1 MPRAVLGPYSPRS
14 LREVEE
20 VDLELDSTNTPPRYS
35 WLFPESVCNIT
46 QGKVSSLRII
56 RKMICYLQERSSQS
70 DQTSPYSFLT
80 PASTRNSGRGRGKT
94 VQDMAIYGQLTSW
107 PQLA

>member
-1 MPRAVLGPYSPRS
+1 M
-14 LREVEE
+14 
-20 VDLELDSTNTPPRYS
+20 DIELDSTNTPPRYS
-35 WLFPESVCNIT
+35 WLFPEKVCSIA
-46 QGKVSSLRII
+46 VSSLMKEKYSILAHI
-56 RKMICYLQERSSQS
+56 LVSVLQKERASQS

-80 PASTRNSGRGRGKT
+80 PASTRNSGRERGKT